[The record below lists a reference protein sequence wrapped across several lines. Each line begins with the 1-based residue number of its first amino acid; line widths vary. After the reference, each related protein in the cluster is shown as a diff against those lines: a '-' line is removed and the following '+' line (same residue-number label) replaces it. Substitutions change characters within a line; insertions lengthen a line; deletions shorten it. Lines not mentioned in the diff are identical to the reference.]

1 MRIRNSTGVTLVRRW
16 CSYAGLLVASGVVL
30 LAGCGGGVFSTSKT
44 LTDPLGLQ
52 GRSANMNVQTAVDG
66 LTTQLSANQQGALK
80 FSLNNLSTSGSP
92 YEGMSTMEISQKA
105 SLTFSINSSGVL
117 PSTFTLRDVDLR
129 VVVKASE
136 GTTRISPPVE
146 FRYTGFLTLVRQPD
160 GSYRVQ
166 ENLSFL
172 DELDRYDGSAL
183 ITILTTGSANTIT
196 ADVSFAANTSSPNIP
211 SGSTVSLILQFGD
224 SNALVK
230 W

>member
-1 MRIRNSTGVTLVRRW
+1 MKRW
-16 CSYAGLLVASGVVL
+16 RAYAGLLVASGVVL
-30 LAGCGGGVFSTSKT
+30 LVGCGGGVFNTSKT

-52 GRSANMNVQTAVDG
+52 GKSVNMNAQTAVDG
-66 LTTQLSANQQGALK
+66 LTTQLSANQQGALQ
-80 FSLNNLSTSGSP
+80 FSLNNLSTSGKL
-92 YEGMSTMEISQKA
+92 YEGMSTMEISQKV

-117 PSTFTLRDVDLR
+117 PSNIILRDVDLR

-136 GTTRISPPVE
+136 GTTSISPPVE

-172 DELDRYDGSAL
+172 DELDRFDGSAL
-183 ITILTTGSANTIT
+183 ISILTTGGANTIT
-196 ADVSFAANTSSPNIP
+196 ADISFAANTNSPNIP
-211 SGSTVSLILQFGD
+211 SGSTVSFTLQFGD